1 MMSTPA
7 DTIQRSMLVTGGLGF
22 IGSAF
27 AKRAASAGSRVVVLD
42 AMTYAADPTSLAG
55 RGDIEIVHGSI
66 TDTLLVTTLLHKYK
80 VNTVVNFAAESHVDR
95 SISDPGNFMETNI
108 LGVYSLLSSSLEHFQ
123 QLSTNDAQRFR
134 FVQISTDEVF
144 GSLGVTGFFT
154 EESPYDPR
162 SPYSASK
169 AAADHLVSAW
179 HHTYGLPTITT
190 YCTNNFGPYQYPEKL
205 IPLLVHLALAG
216 EALPIYGD
224 GANVRDWI
232 YVEDHVSGVMQAL
245 ERGTPGGR
253 YAFGGGNE
261 RSNLVL
267 AREVCQ
273 ILDEVAPRSDG
284 TSYAAQIAFVA
295 DRLGH
300 DYRYAIRGVR
310 AESELG
316 YAPQHQFTEALKATV
331 VWHVARAREQTVAA
345 NLS

>member
-1 MMSTPA
+1 MPA
-7 DTIQRSMLVTGGLGF
+7 SKNQRSMLVTGGCGF

-27 AKRAASAGSRVVVLD
+27 AKCAASAGNKIVVLD
-42 AMTYAADPTSLAG
+42 LMTYAADLTSLAG
-55 RGDIEIVHGSI
+55 RSDIEIVRGNI
-66 TDTLLVTTLLHKYK
+66 TDTALVAELLQHHTID
-80 VNTVVNFAAESHVDR
+80 TVVNFAAESHVDR
-95 SISDPGNFMETNI
+95 SIADPETFMQTNI
-108 LGVYSLLSSSLEHFQ
+108 LGVYSMLNASLARFQ
-123 QLSTNDAQRFR
+123 QLSADDAQRFR

-144 GSLGVTGFFT
+144 GSLGETGHFT

-190 YCTNNFGPYQYPEKL
+190 YCTNNYGPFQYPEKF
-205 IPLLVHLALAG
+205 IPHLVHRALTG
-216 EALPIYGD
+216 ESLPIYGD
-224 GANVRDWI
+224 GSNVRDWI
-232 YVEDHVSGVMQAL
+232 HVEDHVSGVMQAL

-261 RSNLVL
+261 RSNLAL
-267 AREVCQ
+267 AREICQ
-273 ILDEVAPRSDG
+273 ILDEVAPRGDG
-284 TSYAAQIAFVA
+284 ASYASQIEFVA

-300 DYRYAIRGVR
+300 DYRYAIDGAR

-331 VWHVARAREQTVAA
+331 IWHVARAREQTATAA
-345 NLS
+345 GS

>member
-1 MMSTPA
+1 MPASTNK
-7 DTIQRSMLVTGGLGF
+7 RSMLVTGGYGF

-27 AKRAASAGSRVVVLD
+27 AKRAASAGHRVVVLD
-42 AMTYAADPTSLAG
+42 AITYAADLTSLAG
-55 RGDIEIVHGSI
+55 RNDIEVIRGNI
-66 TDTLLVTTLLHKYK
+66 TDTALVARLLQEHQID
-80 VNTVVNFAAESHVDR
+80 TVVNFAAESHVDR
-95 SISDPGNFMETNI
+95 SIAEPDTFMQTNI
-108 LGVYSLLSSSLEHFQ
+108 LGVFSLLNASLARFQ
-123 QLSTNDAQRFR
+123 QLSADDAQRFR

-144 GSLGVTGFFT
+144 GSLGENGLFT

-205 IPLLVHLALAG
+205 IPHLIHCALAG
-216 EALPIYGD
+216 KTLPIYGD
-224 GANVRDWI
+224 GSNVRDWI

-245 ERGTPGGR
+245 ERGAPGSR

-261 RSNLVL
+261 RSNLAL
-267 AREVCQ
+267 AREICQ

-284 TSYAAQIAFVA
+284 ASYVSQIEFVA
-295 DRLGH
+295 DRPGH
-300 DYRYAIRGVR
+300 DYRYAIDGAR

-316 YAPQHQFTEALKATV
+316 YAPQHQFAEALKATV
-331 VWHVARAREQTVAA
+331 VWHVERARAQVAA
-345 NLS
+345 AAGS

>member
-1 MMSTPA
+1 MPASTNK
-7 DTIQRSMLVTGGLGF
+7 RSMLVTGGYGF

-27 AKRAASAGSRVVVLD
+27 AKRAASAGHRVVVLD
-42 AMTYAADPTSLAG
+42 AITYAADLTSLAG
-55 RGDIEIVHGSI
+55 RNDIEVIRGNI
-66 TDTLLVTTLLHKYK
+66 TDTALVARLLQEHQID
-80 VNTVVNFAAESHVDR
+80 TVVNFAAESHVDR
-95 SISDPGNFMETNI
+95 SIAEPDTFMQTNI
-108 LGVYSLLSSSLEHFQ
+108 LGVFLLLNASLARFQ
-123 QLSTNDAQRFR
+123 QLSADDAQRFR

-144 GSLGVTGFFT
+144 GSLGENGLFT

-205 IPLLVHLALAG
+205 IPHLIHCALSG
-216 EALPIYGD
+216 KTLPIYGD
-224 GANVRDWI
+224 GSNVRDWI

-245 ERGTPGGR
+245 ERGAPGSR

-261 RSNLVL
+261 RSNLAL
-267 AREVCQ
+267 AREICQ

-284 TSYAAQIAFVA
+284 ASYVSQIEFVA
-295 DRLGH
+295 DRPGH
-300 DYRYAIRGVR
+300 DYRYAIDGAR

-316 YAPQHQFTEALKATV
+316 YAPQHQFAEALKATV
-331 VWHVARAREQTVAA
+331 VWHVERARAQAVAA
-345 NLS
+345 AGS

>member
-1 MMSTPA
+1 MPASTNK
-7 DTIQRSMLVTGGLGF
+7 RSMLVTGGYGF

-27 AKRAASAGSRVVVLD
+27 AKRAASAGHRVVVLD
-42 AMTYAADPTSLAG
+42 AITYAADLTSLAG
-55 RGDIEIVHGSI
+55 RNDIEVIRGNI
-66 TDTLLVTTLLHKYK
+66 TDTALVARLLQEHQID
-80 VNTVVNFAAESHVDR
+80 TVVNFAAESHVDR
-95 SISDPGNFMETNI
+95 SIAEPDTFMQTNI
-108 LGVYSLLSSSLEHFQ
+108 FGVFLLLNASLARFQ
-123 QLSTNDAQRFR
+123 QLSADDAQRFR

-144 GSLGVTGFFT
+144 GSLGENGLFT

-205 IPLLVHLALAG
+205 IPHLIHCALAG
-216 EALPIYGD
+216 KTLPIYGD
-224 GANVRDWI
+224 GSNVRDWI

-245 ERGTPGGR
+245 ERGAPGSR

-261 RSNLVL
+261 RSNLAL
-267 AREVCQ
+267 AREICQ

-284 TSYAAQIAFVA
+284 ASYVSQIEFVA
-295 DRLGH
+295 DRPGH
-300 DYRYAIRGVR
+300 DYRYAIDGAR

-316 YAPQHQFTEALKATV
+316 YAPQHQFAEALKATV
-331 VWHVARAREQTVAA
+331 VWHVERARAQAVAA
-345 NLS
+345 AGS

>member
-1 MMSTPA
+1 MPASTNK
-7 DTIQRSMLVTGGLGF
+7 RSMLVTGGYGF

-27 AKRAASAGSRVVVLD
+27 AKRAASVGHRVVVLD
-42 AMTYAADPTSLAG
+42 AMTYAADLTSLAG
-55 RGDIEIVHGSI
+55 RNDIEVARGNI
-66 TDTLLVTTLLHKYK
+66 TDTALVARLLQEHQID
-80 VNTVVNFAAESHVDR
+80 TVVNFAAESHVDR
-95 SISDPGNFMETNI
+95 SIAEPDTFMQTNI
-108 LGVYSLLSSSLEHFQ
+108 LGVFSLLNASLARFQ
-123 QLSTNDAQRFR
+123 QLSADDAQHFR

-144 GSLGVTGFFT
+144 GSLGENGLFT

-205 IPLLVHLALAG
+205 IPHLIHCALAG
-216 EALPIYGD
+216 KTLPIYGD
-224 GANVRDWI
+224 GSNVRDWI

-245 ERGTPGGR
+245 ERGAPGSR

-261 RSNLVL
+261 RSNLAL
-267 AREVCQ
+267 AREICQ

-284 TSYAAQIAFVA
+284 ASYVSQIEFMA
-295 DRLGH
+295 DRPGH
-300 DYRYAIRGVR
+300 DYRYAIDGAR

-316 YAPQHQFTEALKATV
+316 YAPQHQFAEALKATV
-331 VWHVARAREQTVAA
+331 VWHVERARAQAVAA
-345 NLS
+345 AGS

>member
-1 MMSTPA
+1 MPASTNK
-7 DTIQRSMLVTGGLGF
+7 RSMLVTGGYGF

-27 AKRAASAGSRVVVLD
+27 AKRAASAGHRVVVLD
-42 AMTYAADPTSLAG
+42 AITYAADLTSLAG
-55 RGDIEIVHGSI
+55 RNDIEVIRGNI
-66 TDTLLVTTLLHKYK
+66 TDTALVARLLQEHQID
-80 VNTVVNFAAESHVDR
+80 TVVNFAAESHVDR
-95 SISDPGNFMETNI
+95 SIAEPDTFMQTNI
-108 LGVYSLLSSSLEHFQ
+108 LGVFLLLNASLARFQ
-123 QLSTNDAQRFR
+123 QLSADDAQRFR

-144 GSLGVTGFFT
+144 GSLGENGLFT

-205 IPLLVHLALAG
+205 IPHLIHCALAG
-216 EALPIYGD
+216 ETLPIYGD
-224 GANVRDWI
+224 GSNVRDWI

-245 ERGTPGGR
+245 ERGAPGSR

-261 RSNLVL
+261 RSNLAL
-267 AREVCQ
+267 AREICQ

-284 TSYAAQIAFVA
+284 ASYVSQIEFVA
-295 DRLGH
+295 DRPGH
-300 DYRYAIRGVR
+300 DYRYAIDGAR

-316 YAPQHQFTEALKATV
+316 YAPQHQFAEALKATV
-331 VWHVARAREQTVAA
+331 VWHVERARAQAVAA
-345 NLS
+345 AGS